1 MPSSNPGQSSGLLS
15 RRFASNVFE
24 LNAIGKKRS
33 FFNTRIVN
41 SYERPLKSGPTGSP
55 VVQMTNS
62 RNIKRALFTH
72 IMFREKS
79 WNWHWLE
86 YSLQCRGLDIDLNP
100 GGLEVKD
107 CLFLSSFKFLH
118 SNSGGGRLTLD
129 PLTPPLTRPLQCW
142 DNMCCK
148 SKTRHH
154 KNCRWECDWCDETP
168 ENGQ

>member
-1 MPSSNPGQSSGLLS
+1 MPSSNPGRSSGHLS
-15 RRFASNVFE
+15 RSLASNVFE
-24 LNAIGKKRS
+24 LNAIGKKRF
-33 FFNTRIVN
+33 FFNKRIVN

-100 GGLEVKD
+100 GGLEVK
-107 CLFLSSFKFLH
+107 LLSLSVFFTIRTFKFRGRAATPRPPCPS
-118 SNSGGGRLTLD
+118 SNEASAMLGQHVLKEQNM
-129 PLTPPLTRPLQCW
+129 PP
-142 DNMCCK
+142 
-148 SKTRHH
+148 
-154 KNCRWECDWCDETP
+154 
-168 ENGQ
+168 